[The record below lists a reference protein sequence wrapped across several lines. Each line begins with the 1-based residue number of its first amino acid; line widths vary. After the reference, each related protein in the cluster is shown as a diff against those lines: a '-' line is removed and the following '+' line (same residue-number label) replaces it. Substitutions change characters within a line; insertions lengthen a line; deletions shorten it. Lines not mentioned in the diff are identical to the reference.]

1 MRFTWDI
8 TKAAR
13 NIRRHGVSFTE
24 ACTVFDDPLARIHD
38 DPAHSEVEERE
49 IIVGQSGNGRL
60 LVVSFTE
67 REEAIRLITA
77 RVATKT
83 ERFDYEESTE

>member
-1 MRFTWDI
+1 MRFTWDT

-13 NIRRHGVSFTE
+13 NLRTHGVPFTE

-38 DPAHSEVEERE
+38 DIEHSEFEERE
-49 IIVGQSGNGRL
+49 IIVGHASSGRL

-67 REEAIRLITA
+67 RERAVRLISA
-77 RVATKT
+77 RVATKA
-83 ERFDYEESTE
+83 ERLEYEEGIG